1 MRERALA
8 LENGRPRLHMADLQQ
23 WPPPSYGRAHG
34 CARIIPPMLTALF
47 HPANFMTRLLG
58 REDRPQPAPAG
69 IRRLLAV
76 GVKAGRL
83 QELPM
88 GKGRMVVHCRS
99 GEVWITHDGD
109 PRDVVLRQDESYIVD

>member
-1 MRERALA
+1 
-8 LENGRPRLHMADLQQ
+8 
-23 WPPPSYGRAHG
+23 
-34 CARIIPPMLTALF
+34 MLTALF

-83 QELPM
+83 RELPM

-109 PRDVVLRQDESYIVD
+109 PRDVVLRQDQSYIVDRGARMTAFALRGDAGLELQEET